1 MWRCSNRLQN
11 GTEKCGASPTIEES
25 VLHDTIMRAINRV
38 AKNDGNFIGAFR
50 QNVMHVIGSYGKT
63 EEDEKYDEL
72 IKAKEMEMV
81 ALIEEH
87 AKNGTYGSAGDE
99 AFKKIADEINELK
112 ERQLEER
119 HRKQLAENYEQR
131 ITDMDEFLQENT
143 VKLVEFDNELVRRI
157 VSRIN
162 VLSVDRIQ
170 IQLKSGIILEEELR

>member
-1 MWRCSNRLQN
+1 M
-11 GTEKCGASPTIEES
+11 KGAEHCD
-25 VLHDTIMRAINRV
+25 VLYLFLNYKMERKSAEHHQPLKRV
-38 AKNDGNFIGAFR
+38 HYMT
-50 QNVMHVIGSYGKT
+50 Q
-63 EEDEKYDEL
+63 
-72 IKAKEMEMV
+72 
-81 ALIEEH
+81 
-87 AKNGTYGSAGDE
+87 YGSAGDE

-112 ERQLEER
+112 DRQLEER

-170 IQLKSGIILEEELR
+170 IQLKSGIIMEEELV